1 MKYRRLLR
9 MMLKMGLLCAVCGF
23 VLRYLWDYGFS
34 TEGMT
39 QEVLTM
45 RGVEALQKGMLF
57 GGLYISFPM
66 WLALERFRRP
76 EQKTKAEGH
85 SLDNA

>member
-9 MMLKMGLLCAVCGF
+9 MMLTMGLLCAVCGF
-23 VLRYLWDYGFS
+23 VVRYLWDYGFS

-45 RGVEALQKGMLF
+45 GSVGALWKGMLI
-57 GGLYISFPM
+57 GGVYISFPM

-76 EQKTKAEGH
+76 RT
-85 SLDNA
+85 